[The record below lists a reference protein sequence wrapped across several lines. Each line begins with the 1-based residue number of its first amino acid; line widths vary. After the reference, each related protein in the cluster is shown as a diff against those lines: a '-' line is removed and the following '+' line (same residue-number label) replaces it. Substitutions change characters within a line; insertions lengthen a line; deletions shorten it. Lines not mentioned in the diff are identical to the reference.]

1 MLAQATVDSK
11 DGNAH
16 PNKPKPELVAYACCK
31 QARRRKLLYSVQ
43 GHGTFHGW
51 SGYVLAWESLKRT
64 HTHIYPH
71 KQSISHET
79 PS

>member
-31 QARRRKLLYSVQ
+31 QARRRKFLYSVQ

-51 SGYVLAWESLKRT
+51 SGYVAGLGKSEENT
-64 HTHIYPH
+64 TYIYTYT
-71 KQSISHET
+71 QSISHET